1 MVINK
6 LGIFLSLAIA
16 TNTLLIPGKRA
27 SKTDPVATV
36 DAIIIK
42 YENSENRLKS
52 KATFNGVNEFSMILG
67 FTIPSVTNDVETYK
81 TKVIPKP
88 TSIALGI
95 IFSGLSTSSPNVASL
110 EYPVNAK
117 NQILAL
123 RIRFLNEKPVPIG
136 MSDEK
141 LLELVTAV
149 SYTHLTLP
157 TN

>member
-36 DAIIIK
+36 DAIIIR

-52 KATFNGVNEFSMILG
+52 KATFKGVNEFSMILG

-95 IFSGLSTSSPNVASL
+95 IFSGVSTSSPNVASL

-123 RIRFLNEKPVPIG
+123 RIRLLNEKPLPIG
-136 MSDEK
+136 R
-141 LLELVTAV
+141 LP
-149 SYTHLTLP
+149 YHTLRVLGLNRP
-157 TN
+157 YIL